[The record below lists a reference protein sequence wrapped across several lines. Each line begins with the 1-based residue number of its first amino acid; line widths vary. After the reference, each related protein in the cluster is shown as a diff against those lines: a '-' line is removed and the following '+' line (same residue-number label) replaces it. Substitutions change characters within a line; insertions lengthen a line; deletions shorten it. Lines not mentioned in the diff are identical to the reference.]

1 MLVLEEWMLKHATL
15 HQLKVFEAI
24 ARSGSFTKA
33 AEEMFL
39 SQPTVSQQIKQ
50 LTKAVGMPLFEQIGK
65 RLYLTDAGK
74 EVLIACKDI
83 SEKLSQLDMTLAD
96 LKGLKQGNLR
106 LAVIT
111 TAKYFVPRLLGQ
123 FRHRYPG
130 IRVSLQVTNRKQVLD
145 RLSEN
150 IDDLYI
156 LGQPPED
163 LDINLRPILE
173 NALVA
178 IAPSDHPLA
187 KEKNIPLQRLAE
199 EPFIMR
205 EPGSGTRIAVERFFE
220 ENRVDI
226 NVEMEIGSNEAI
238 KHAIVGGLG
247 ISVLSRH
254 VLALEGTRGPLTI
267 LDVEGLPIQRHWYI
281 VYPASKQ
288 LSVVASTFLEYLLDE
303 GKQIVTQIDLELTQS

>member
-1 MLVLEEWMLKHATL
+1 MLKHATL
-15 HQLKVFEAI
+15 HQLKVFEEV

-50 LTKAVGMPLFEQIGK
+50 LTKAVGIPLFEQIGK
-65 RLYLTDAGK
+65 RIYLTDAGK
-74 EVLIACKDI
+74 EVLSVCKDI
-83 SEKLSQLDMTLAD
+83 SEKMSQLEMTLAD

-130 IRVSLQVTNRKQVLD
+130 IKIALQVTNRKQVLD

-150 IDDLYI
+150 VDDLYI
-156 LGQPPED
+156 LGQPPEG

-187 KEKNIPLQRLAE
+187 GEKNIPLERLAQ
-199 EPFIMR
+199 EPFIIR
-205 EPGSGTRIAVERFFE
+205 EAGSGTRMAVEQFFA
-220 ENRVDI
+220 ENRVEM

-267 LDVEGLPIQRHWYI
+267 LDVEGFPIQRHWYI
-281 VYPASKQ
+281 VYPSTKQ
-288 LSVVASTFLEYLLDE
+288 LSVVASTFLEYLLNE
-303 GKQIVTQIDLELTQS
+303 GKQMIAKIDLELTQS

>member
-1 MLVLEEWMLKHATL
+1 MLKHATL
-15 HQLKVFEAI
+15 HQLKVFEEV

-50 LTKAVGMPLFEQIGK
+50 LTKAVGIPLFEQIGK
-65 RLYLTDAGK
+65 RIYLTDAGK
-74 EVLIACKDI
+74 EVLSVCKDI
-83 SEKLSQLDMTLAD
+83 SEKMSQLEMTLAD

-130 IRVSLQVTNRKQVLD
+130 IKIALQVTNRKQVLD

-150 IDDLYI
+150 VDDLYI
-156 LGQPPED
+156 LGQPPEG

-187 KEKNIPLQRLAE
+187 GEKNIPLQRLAQ
-199 EPFIMR
+199 EPFIIR
-205 EPGSGTRIAVERFFE
+205 EAGSGTRMAVEQFFA
-220 ENRVDI
+220 ENRVEM

-247 ISVLSRH
+247 VSVLSRH
-254 VLALEGTRGPLTI
+254 VLALEGTKGPLTI
-267 LDVEGLPIQRHWYI
+267 LDVEGFPIQRHWYI
-281 VYPASKQ
+281 VYPATKQ
-288 LSVVASTFLEYLLDE
+288 LSVVASTFLEYLLNE
-303 GKQIVTQIDLELTQS
+303 GKQMIAKIDLELTQS

>member
-1 MLVLEEWMLKHATL
+1 MLKHATL

-24 ARSGSFTKA
+24 ARSGSFTRA

-74 EVLIACKDI
+74 EVLIVCKDI
-83 SEKLSQLDMTLAD
+83 SERMSQLEMTLAD
-96 LKGLKQGNLR
+96 LRGLKQGNLR
-106 LAVIT
+106 LTVIT

-130 IRVSLQVTNRKQVLD
+130 IKVSLQVTNRKQVLE

-150 IDDLYI
+150 LDDLYI
-156 LGQPPED
+156 LGQPPEG
-163 LDINLRPILE
+163 LDINLRPMLE

-178 IAPSDHPLA
+178 IAPSAHPLA
-187 KEKNIPLQRLAE
+187 HEKNIPLQRLAE

-205 EPGSGTRIAVERFFE
+205 EAGSGTRMAVERFFA
-220 ENRVDI
+220 ENRVEI

-247 ISVLSRH
+247 VSVLSRH
-254 VLALEGTRGPLTI
+254 VLALEGTKGPLTI

-288 LSVVASTFLEYLLDE
+288 LSVVAQTFLEYLLDE
-303 GKQIVTQIDLELTQS
+303 GKQMANQIDLEITQS

>member
-1 MLVLEEWMLKHATL
+1 MLKHATL
-15 HQLKVFEAI
+15 HQLKVFEEV

-50 LTKAVGMPLFEQIGK
+50 LTKAVGIPLFEQIGK
-65 RLYLTDAGK
+65 RIYLTDAGK
-74 EVLIACKDI
+74 EVLSVCKDI
-83 SEKLSQLDMTLAD
+83 SEKMSQLEMTLAD

-130 IRVSLQVTNRKQVLD
+130 IKIALQVTNRKQVLD

-150 IDDLYI
+150 VDDLYI
-156 LGQPPED
+156 LGQPPEG

-187 KEKNIPLQRLAE
+187 GEKNITLQRFAQ
-199 EPFIMR
+199 EPFIIR
-205 EPGSGTRIAVERFFE
+205 EAGSGTRMAVEQFFA
-220 ENRVDI
+220 ENRVEM

-267 LDVEGLPIQRHWYI
+267 LDVEGFPIQRHWYI
-281 VYPASKQ
+281 VYPSTKQ
-288 LSVVASTFLEYLLDE
+288 LSVVASTFLEYLLNE
-303 GKQIVTQIDLELTQS
+303 GKQMIAKIDLELTQS

>member
-1 MLVLEEWMLKHATL
+1 MLKHATL

-24 ARSGSFTKA
+24 ARSGSFTRA

-50 LTKAVGMPLFEQIGK
+50 LTKAVGLPLFEQIGK

-74 EVLIACKDI
+74 EVLVACKDI
-83 SEKLSQLDMTLAD
+83 SEKMSQLEMTLAD

-111 TAKYFVPRLLGQ
+111 TAKYFVPRLLGN

-130 IRVSLQVTNRKQVLD
+130 IKVALQVTNRKQVLD

-150 IDDLYI
+150 VDDLYI
-156 LGQPPED
+156 LGQPPD
-163 LDINLRPILE
+163 NLDINLRPILE

-187 KEKNIPLQRLAE
+187 GKKNIPIQRFAE
-199 EPFIMR
+199 EPFIIR
-205 EPGSGTRIAVERFFE
+205 EAGSGTRMAVEGFFA
-220 ENRVDI
+220 ENRCEM

-247 ISVLSRH
+247 VSVLSRH
-254 VLALEGTRGPLTI
+254 VLALEGTKGPLTI
-267 LDVEGLPIQRHWYI
+267 LDVEGFPIQRHWYI

-288 LSVVASTFLEYLLDE
+288 LSVVASTFF
-303 GKQIVTQIDLELTQS
+303 GVSFKRR

>member
-1 MLVLEEWMLKHATL
+1 MLKHATL

-24 ARSGSFTKA
+24 ARSGSFTRA

-50 LTKAVGMPLFEQIGK
+50 LTKAVGLPLFEQIGK

-83 SEKLSQLDMTLAD
+83 SEKMSQLEMTLAD

-111 TAKYFVPRLLGQ
+111 TAKYFVPRLLGN

-130 IRVSLQVTNRKQVLD
+130 IKVALQVTNRKQVLD

-150 IDDLYI
+150 VDDLYI
-156 LGQPPED
+156 LGQPPEN

-178 IAPSDHPLA
+178 IAPSNHPLA
-187 KEKNIPLQRLAE
+187 GEKNIPLQRLAE

-205 EPGSGTRIAVERFFE
+205 EAGSGTRMAVERFFE

-247 ISVLSRH
+247 VSVLSRH
-254 VLALEGTRGPLTI
+254 VLALEGTKGPLTI
-267 LDVEGLPIQRHWYI
+267 LDVDGFPIQRHWYI

-288 LSVVASTFLEYLLDE
+288 LSVVASTFLEYLLNE
-303 GKQIVTQIDLELTQS
+303 GKQIVTQIDLELSHT

>member
-1 MLVLEEWMLKHATL
+1 MLKHATL
-15 HQLKVFEAI
+15 HQLKVFEEV
-24 ARSGSFTKA
+24 ARTGSFTKA

-50 LTKAVGMPLFEQIGK
+50 LTKAVGIPLFEQIGK
-65 RLYLTDAGK
+65 RIYLTDAGK
-74 EVLIACKDI
+74 EVLSVCKDI
-83 SEKLSQLDMTLAD
+83 SEKMSQLEMTLAD

-130 IRVSLQVTNRKQVLD
+130 IKIALQVTNRKQVLD

-150 IDDLYI
+150 VDDLYI
-156 LGQPPED
+156 LGQPPEG

-187 KEKNIPLQRLAE
+187 GEKNITLQRFAQ
-199 EPFIMR
+199 EPFIIR
-205 EPGSGTRIAVERFFE
+205 EAGSGTRMAVEQFFA
-220 ENRVDI
+220 ENRVEM

-267 LDVEGLPIQRHWYI
+267 LDVEGFPIQRHWYI
-281 VYPASKQ
+281 VYPSTKQ
-288 LSVVASTFLEYLLDE
+288 LSVVASTFLEYLLNE
-303 GKQIVTQIDLELTQS
+303 GKQMIAKIDLELTQS

>member
-1 MLVLEEWMLKHATL
+1 MLKHATL

-24 ARSGSFTKA
+24 ARSGSFTRA

-50 LTKAVGMPLFEQIGK
+50 LTKAVGIPLFEQIGK
-65 RLYLTDAGK
+65 RIYLTDAGK
-74 EVLIACKDI
+74 EVLTACKDI
-83 SEKLSQLDMTLAD
+83 SEKMSQLEMTLAD

-130 IRVSLQVTNRKQVLD
+130 IKVALQVTNRKQVLD
-145 RLSEN
+145 RLGEN
-150 IDDLYI
+150 EDDLYI
-156 LGQPPED
+156 LGQPPEG

-187 KEKNIPLQRLAE
+187 GEKNITLQRFAE

-205 EPGSGTRIAVERFFE
+205 EAGSGTRMAVEQFFA
-220 ENRVDI
+220 ENRLEI

-247 ISVLSRH
+247 VSVLSRH
-254 VLALEGTRGPLTI
+254 VLALEGTKGPLTI
-267 LDVEGLPIQRHWYI
+267 LDVEGFPIQRHWYI

-288 LSVVASTFLEYLLDE
+288 LSVVASTFLEYLLNE
-303 GKQIVTQIDLELTQS
+303 GKQMVAQIDLELSHS

>member
-1 MLVLEEWMLKHATL
+1 MLKHATL

-24 ARSGSFTKA
+24 ARSGSFTRA

-74 EVLIACKDI
+74 EVLIVCKDI
-83 SEKLSQLDMTLAD
+83 SERMSQLEMTLAD
-96 LKGLKQGNLR
+96 LRGLKQGNLR
-106 LAVIT
+106 LTVIT

-130 IRVSLQVTNRKQVLD
+130 IKVSLQVTNRKQVLE

-150 IDDLYI
+150 LDDLYI
-156 LGQPPED
+156 LGQPPEG
-163 LDINLRPILE
+163 LDINLRPMLE

-187 KEKNIPLQRLAE
+187 HEKNIPLQRLAE

-205 EPGSGTRIAVERFFE
+205 EAGSGTRMAVERFFA
-220 ENRVDI
+220 ENRVEI

-247 ISVLSRH
+247 VSVLSRH
-254 VLALEGTRGPLTI
+254 VLALEGTKGPLTI

-288 LSVVASTFLEYLLDE
+288 LSVVAQTFLEYLLDE
-303 GKQIVTQIDLELTQS
+303 GKQMANQIDLEITQS

>member
-1 MLVLEEWMLKHATL
+1 MLKHATL

-24 ARSGSFTKA
+24 ARSGSFTRA

-50 LTKAVGMPLFEQIGK
+50 LTKAVGLPLFEQIGK

-74 EVLIACKDI
+74 EVLVACKDI
-83 SEKLSQLDMTLAD
+83 SEKMSQLEMTLAD

-111 TAKYFVPRLLGQ
+111 TAKYFVPRLLGN

-130 IRVSLQVTNRKQVLD
+130 IKVALQVTNRKQVLD

-150 IDDLYI
+150 VDDLYI
-156 LGQPPED
+156 LGQPPD
-163 LDINLRPILE
+163 NLDINLRPILE

-187 KEKNIPLQRLAE
+187 GKKNIPIQRFAE
-199 EPFIMR
+199 EPFIIR
-205 EPGSGTRIAVERFFE
+205 EAGSGTRMAVEGFFA
-220 ENRVDI
+220 ENRCEM

-247 ISVLSRH
+247 VSVLSRH
-254 VLALEGTRGPLTI
+254 VLALEGTKGPLTI
-267 LDVEGLPIQRHWYI
+267 LDVEGFPIQRHWYI

-288 LSVVASTFLEYLLDE
+288 LSVVASTFLEFLLNE
-303 GKQIVTQIDLELTQS
+303 GKQIVTQIDLELSHT

>member
-1 MLVLEEWMLKHATL
+1 MLKHATL

-24 ARSGSFTKA
+24 ARSGSFTRA

-50 LTKAVGMPLFEQIGK
+50 LTKAVGLPLFEQIGK

-83 SEKLSQLDMTLAD
+83 SEKMSQLEMTLAD

-111 TAKYFVPRLLGQ
+111 TAKYFVPRLLGN

-130 IRVSLQVTNRKQVLD
+130 IKVALQVTNRKQVLD

-150 IDDLYI
+150 VDDLYI
-156 LGQPPED
+156 LGQPPEN

-178 IAPSDHPLA
+178 IAPSDHPLVGV
-187 KEKNIPLQRLAE
+187 KNIPIQRFAE
-199 EPFIMR
+199 EPFIIR
-205 EPGSGTRIAVERFFE
+205 EAGSGTRMAVESFFA
-220 ENRVDI
+220 ENRCEM

-247 ISVLSRH
+247 VSVLSRH
-254 VLALEGTRGPLTI
+254 VLALEGTKGPLTI
-267 LDVEGLPIQRHWYI
+267 LDVEGFPIQRHWYI

-288 LSVVASTFLEYLLDE
+288 LSVVASTFLEYLLNE
-303 GKQIVTQIDLELTQS
+303 GKQIVTQIDLELSHT

>member
-1 MLVLEEWMLKHATL
+1 MLKHATL

-24 ARSGSFTKA
+24 ARSGSFTRA

-50 LTKAVGMPLFEQIGK
+50 LTKAVGVPLFEQIGK
-65 RLYLTDAGK
+65 RIYLTDAGK
-74 EVLIACKDI
+74 EVLTACKDI
-83 SEKLSQLDMTLAD
+83 SEKMSQLEMTLAD

-130 IRVSLQVTNRKQVLD
+130 IKVALQVTNRKQVLD

-150 IDDLYI
+150 EDDLYI
-156 LGQPPED
+156 LGQPPEG

-187 KEKNIPLQRLAE
+187 GEKNITLQRFAK

-205 EPGSGTRIAVERFFE
+205 EAGSGTRMAVEQFYA
-220 ENRVDI
+220 ENRCEI

-247 ISVLSRH
+247 VSVLSRH
-254 VLALEGTRGPLTI
+254 VLALEGTKGPLTI
-267 LDVEGLPIQRHWYI
+267 LDVEGFPIQRHWYI

-288 LSVVASTFLEYLLDE
+288 LSVVASTFLEYLLNE
-303 GKQIVTQIDLELTQS
+303 GKQMITQIDVELSHS

>member
-1 MLVLEEWMLKHATL
+1 MLKHATL

-24 ARSGSFTKA
+24 ARSGSFTRA

-74 EVLIACKDI
+74 EVLIVCKDI
-83 SEKLSQLDMTLAD
+83 SERMSQLEMTLAD
-96 LKGLKQGNLR
+96 LRGLKQGNLR
-106 LAVIT
+106 LTVIT

-130 IRVSLQVTNRKQVLD
+130 IKVSLQVTNRKQVLE

-150 IDDLYI
+150 LDDLYI
-156 LGQPPED
+156 LGQPPEG
-163 LDINLRPILE
+163 LDINLRPMLE

-187 KEKNIPLQRLAE
+187 HEKNIPLQRLAE

-205 EPGSGTRIAVERFFE
+205 EAGSGTRMAVERFFA
-220 ENRVDI
+220 ENRVEV

-247 ISVLSRH
+247 VSVLSRH
-254 VLALEGTRGPLTI
+254 VLALEGTKGPLII

-288 LSVVASTFLEYLLDE
+288 LSVVAQTFLEYLLDE
-303 GKQIVTQIDLELTQS
+303 GKQMAHQIDLEITQS

>member
-1 MLVLEEWMLKHATL
+1 MLKHATL

-24 ARSGSFTKA
+24 ARSGSFTRA

-74 EVLIACKDI
+74 EVLIVCKDI
-83 SEKLSQLDMTLAD
+83 SERMSQLEMTLAD

-106 LAVIT
+106 LTVIT

-130 IRVSLQVTNRKQVLD
+130 IKVSLQVTNRKQVLE

-150 IDDLYI
+150 LDDLYI
-156 LGQPPED
+156 LGQPPEG
-163 LDINLRPILE
+163 LDINLRPMLE

-178 IAPSDHPLA
+178 IAPSAHPLA
-187 KEKNIPLQRLAE
+187 HEKNIPLQRLAE

-205 EPGSGTRIAVERFFE
+205 EAGSGTRMAVERFFA
-220 ENRVDI
+220 ENRVEI

-247 ISVLSRH
+247 VSVLSRH
-254 VLALEGTRGPLTI
+254 VLALEGTKGPLTI

-288 LSVVASTFLEYLLDE
+288 LSVVAQTFLEYLLDE
-303 GKQIVTQIDLELTQS
+303 GKQMAHQIDLEITQS

>member
-1 MLVLEEWMLKHATL
+1 MLKHATL

-24 ARSGSFTKA
+24 ARSGSFTRA

-50 LTKAVGMPLFEQIGK
+50 LTKVVGIPLFEQIGK

-74 EVLIACKDI
+74 EVLIVCKDI
-83 SEKLSQLDMTLAD
+83 SERMSQLEMTLAD

-106 LAVIT
+106 LTVIT

-130 IRVSLQVTNRKQVLD
+130 IKIFLQVTNRKQVLE

-150 IDDLYI
+150 VDDLYI
-156 LGQPPED
+156 LGQPPEG

-187 KEKNIPLQRLAE
+187 HEKNIPLQRLAE

-205 EPGSGTRIAVERFFE
+205 EAGSGTRMAVEQFFA
-220 ENRVDI
+220 ENRVEI

-247 ISVLSRH
+247 VSVLSRH
-254 VLALEGTRGPLTI
+254 VLALEGTKGPLTI
-267 LDVEGLPIQRHWYI
+267 LDVDGFPIQRHWYI

-288 LSVVASTFLEYLLDE
+288 LSVVASTFLEYLLNE
-303 GKQIVTQIDLELTQS
+303 GKQIMTQIDLELTHT

>member
-1 MLVLEEWMLKHATL
+1 MLKHATL

-24 ARSGSFTKA
+24 ARSGSFTRA

-74 EVLIACKDI
+74 EVLIVCKDI
-83 SEKLSQLDMTLAD
+83 SERMSQLEMTLAD
-96 LKGLKQGNLR
+96 LRGLKQGNLR
-106 LAVIT
+106 LTVIT

-130 IRVSLQVTNRKQVLD
+130 IKVSLQVTNRKQVLE

-150 IDDLYI
+150 LDDLYI
-156 LGQPPED
+156 LGQPPEG
-163 LDINLRPILE
+163 LDINLRPMLE

-187 KEKNIPLQRLAE
+187 HEKNIPLQRLAE

-205 EPGSGTRIAVERFFE
+205 EAGSGTRMAVERFFA
-220 ENRVDI
+220 ENRVEI

-247 ISVLSRH
+247 VSVLSRH
-254 VLALEGTRGPLTI
+254 VLALERTKGPLTI

-288 LSVVASTFLEYLLDE
+288 LSVVAQTFLEYLLDE
-303 GKQIVTQIDLELTQS
+303 GKQMANQIDLEITQS

>member
-1 MLVLEEWMLKHATL
+1 MLKHATL

-24 ARSGSFTKA
+24 ARSGSFTRA

-50 LTKAVGMPLFEQIGK
+50 LTKAVGIPLFEQIGK
-65 RLYLTDAGK
+65 RIYLTDAGK
-74 EVLIACKDI
+74 EVLTACKDI
-83 SEKLSQLDMTLAD
+83 SEKMSQLEMTLAD

-130 IRVSLQVTNRKQVLD
+130 IKVALQVTNRKQVLD

-150 IDDLYI
+150 VDDLYI
-156 LGQPPED
+156 LGQPPEG

-187 KEKNIPLQRLAE
+187 REKNITLQRFAE
-199 EPFIMR
+199 EPFIIR
-205 EPGSGTRIAVERFFE
+205 EAGSGTRMAVEQFFG
-220 ENRVDI
+220 ENRVEM

-247 ISVLSRH
+247 VSVLSRH
-254 VLALEGTRGPLTI
+254 VLALEGTKGPLTI
-267 LDVEGLPIQRHWYI
+267 LDVEGFPIQRHWYI

-288 LSVVASTFLEYLLDE
+288 LSVVASTFLEYLLNE
-303 GKQIVTQIDLELTQS
+303 GKQMINQIDLELSHH

>member
-1 MLVLEEWMLKHATL
+1 MLKHATL

-24 ARSGSFTKA
+24 ARSGSFTRA

-50 LTKAVGMPLFEQIGK
+50 LTKAVGLPLFEQIGK

-83 SEKLSQLDMTLAD
+83 SEKMSKLEMTVAD

-111 TAKYFVPRLLGQ
+111 TAKYFVPRLLGN

-130 IRVSLQVTNRKQVLD
+130 IKVALQVTNRQLVLE

-150 IDDLYI
+150 MDDLYI
-156 LGQPPED
+156 LGQPPEG

-178 IAPSDHPLA
+178 IAPADHPLVG
-187 KEKNIPLQRLAE
+187 KKNIPIQRFAE

-205 EPGSGTRIAVERFFE
+205 EAGSGTRMAVESFFA
-220 ENRVDI
+220 ENRVEI
-226 NVEMEIGSNEAI
+226 NEEMEIGSNEAI

-247 ISVLSRH
+247 VSVLSRH
-254 VLALEGTRGPLTI
+254 VLALEGTKGPLAI
-267 LDVEGLPIQRHWYI
+267 LDVDGFPIQRHWYI

-288 LSVVASTFLEYLLDE
+288 LSVVASTFLEYLLNE
-303 GKQIVTQIDLELTQS
+303 GKQIVAQIDLELSNG

>member
-1 MLVLEEWMLKHATL
+1 MLKHATL

-24 ARSGSFTKA
+24 ARSGSFTRA

-50 LTKAVGMPLFEQIGK
+50 LTKAVGIPLFEQIGK
-65 RLYLTDAGK
+65 RIYLTDAGK
-74 EVLIACKDI
+74 EVLTACKDI
-83 SEKLSQLDMTLAD
+83 SEKMSQLEMTLAD

-130 IRVSLQVTNRKQVLD
+130 IKVALQVTNRKQVLD
-145 RLSEN
+145 RLGEN
-150 IDDLYI
+150 EDDLYI
-156 LGQPPED
+156 LGQPPEG

-187 KEKNIPLQRLAE
+187 REKNITLQRFAE
-199 EPFIMR
+199 EPFIIR
-205 EPGSGTRIAVERFFE
+205 EAGSGTRMAVEQFFA
-220 ENRVDI
+220 ENRI
-226 NVEMEIGSNEAI
+226 EMNVEMEIGSNEAI

-247 ISVLSRH
+247 VSVLSRH
-254 VLALEGTRGPLTI
+254 VLALEGTKGPLTI
-267 LDVEGLPIQRHWYI
+267 LDVEGFPIQRHWYI

-288 LSVVASTFLEYLLDE
+288 LSVVASTFLEYLLNE
-303 GKQIVTQIDLELTQS
+303 GKQMVAQIDLELSHS

>member
-1 MLVLEEWMLKHATL
+1 MLKHATL
-15 HQLKVFEAI
+15 HQLKVFEEV

-50 LTKAVGMPLFEQIGK
+50 LTKAVGIPLFEQIGK
-65 RLYLTDAGK
+65 RIYLTDAGK
-74 EVLIACKDI
+74 EVLSVCKDI
-83 SEKLSQLDMTLAD
+83 SEKMSQLEMTLAD

-130 IRVSLQVTNRKQVLD
+130 IKIALQVTNRKQVLD

-150 IDDLYI
+150 VDDLYI
-156 LGQPPED
+156 LGQPPEG

-187 KEKNIPLQRLAE
+187 GEKNITLQRFAQ
-199 EPFIMR
+199 EPFIIR
-205 EPGSGTRIAVERFFE
+205 EAGSGTRMAVEQFFT
-220 ENRVDI
+220 ENRCEI
-226 NVEMEIGSNEAI
+226 NVEMEIRSNEAI

-247 ISVLSRH
+247 VSVLSRH

-267 LDVEGLPIQRHWYI
+267 LDVEGFPIQRHWYI
-281 VYPASKQ
+281 VYPSTKQ
-288 LSVVASTFLEYLLDE
+288 LSVVASTFLEYLLNE
-303 GKQIVTQIDLELTQS
+303 GKQMIAKIDLELTQS

>member
-1 MLVLEEWMLKHATL
+1 MLKHATL
-15 HQLKVFEAI
+15 HQLKVFEEV

-50 LTKAVGMPLFEQIGK
+50 LTKAVGIPLFEQIGK
-65 RLYLTDAGK
+65 RIYLTDAGK
-74 EVLIACKDI
+74 EVLSVCKDI
-83 SEKLSQLDMTLAD
+83 SEKMSQLEMTLAD

-130 IRVSLQVTNRKQVLD
+130 IKIALQVTNRKQVLD

-150 IDDLYI
+150 VDDLYI
-156 LGQPPED
+156 LGQPPEG

-187 KEKNIPLQRLAE
+187 GEKNITLQRFAQ
-199 EPFIMR
+199 EPFIIR
-205 EPGSGTRIAVERFFE
+205 EAGSGTRMAVEQFFT
-220 ENRVDI
+220 ENRCEI

-247 ISVLSRH
+247 VSVLSRH
-254 VLALEGTRGPLTI
+254 VLALEGTKGPLTI
-267 LDVEGLPIQRHWYI
+267 LDVEGFPIQRHWYI
-281 VYPASKQ
+281 VYPSTKQ
-288 LSVVASTFLEYLLDE
+288 LSVVASTFLEYLLNE
-303 GKQIVTQIDLELTQS
+303 GKQMIAKIDLELTQS

>member
-1 MLVLEEWMLKHATL
+1 MLKHATL

-24 ARSGSFTKA
+24 ARSGSFTRA

-74 EVLIACKDI
+74 EVLIVCKDI
-83 SEKLSQLDMTLAD
+83 SERMSQLEMTLAD
-96 LKGLKQGNLR
+96 LRGLKQGNLR
-106 LAVIT
+106 LTVIT

-130 IRVSLQVTNRKQVLD
+130 IKVSLQVTNRKQVLE

-150 IDDLYI
+150 LDDLYI
-156 LGQPPED
+156 LGQPPEG
-163 LDINLRPILE
+163 LDINLRPMLE

-178 IAPSDHPLA
+178 IAPFDHPLA
-187 KEKNIPLQRLAE
+187 HEKNIPLQRLAE

-205 EPGSGTRIAVERFFE
+205 EAGSGTRMAVERFFA
-220 ENRVDI
+220 ENRVEI

-247 ISVLSRH
+247 VSVLSRH
-254 VLALEGTRGPLTI
+254 VLALEGTKGPLTI

-288 LSVVASTFLEYLLDE
+288 LSVVAQTFLEYLLDE
-303 GKQIVTQIDLELTQS
+303 GKQMAHQIDLEITQS

>member
-1 MLVLEEWMLKHATL
+1 MLKHATL

-24 ARSGSFTKA
+24 ARSGSFTRA

-74 EVLIACKDI
+74 EVLIVCKDI
-83 SEKLSQLDMTLAD
+83 SERMSQLEMTLAD

-106 LAVIT
+106 LTVIT

-130 IRVSLQVTNRKQVLD
+130 IKVSLQVTNRKQVLE

-150 IDDLYI
+150 LDDLYI
-156 LGQPPED
+156 LGQPPEG
-163 LDINLRPILE
+163 LDINLRPMLE

-187 KEKNIPLQRLAE
+187 HEKNIPLKRLAE

-205 EPGSGTRIAVERFFE
+205 EAGSGTRMAVERFFA
-220 ENRVDI
+220 ENRVEI

-247 ISVLSRH
+247 VSVLSRH
-254 VLALEGTRGPLTI
+254 VLALEGTKGPLTI

-288 LSVVASTFLEYLLDE
+288 LSVVAQTFLEYLLDE
-303 GKQIVTQIDLELTQS
+303 GKQMAHQIDLEITQS

>member
-1 MLVLEEWMLKHATL
+1 MLKHATL
-15 HQLKVFEAI
+15 HQLKVFEEV

-50 LTKAVGMPLFEQIGK
+50 LTKAVGIPLFEQIGK
-65 RLYLTDAGK
+65 RIYLTEAGK
-74 EVLIACKDI
+74 EVLSVCKDI
-83 SEKLSQLDMTLAD
+83 SEKMSQLEMTLAD
-96 LKGLKQGNLR
+96 LKVLKQGNLR

-130 IRVSLQVTNRKQVLD
+130 IKIALQVTNRKQVLD

-150 IDDLYI
+150 VDDLYI
-156 LGQPPED
+156 LGQPPEG

-187 KEKNIPLQRLAE
+187 GEKNISLQRLAQ
-199 EPFIMR
+199 EPFIIR
-205 EPGSGTRIAVERFFE
+205 EAGSGTRMAVEQFFA
-220 ENRVDI
+220 ENRVEM

-267 LDVEGLPIQRHWYI
+267 LDVEGFPIQRHWYI
-281 VYPASKQ
+281 VYPSTKQ
-288 LSVVASTFLEYLLDE
+288 LSVVASTFLEYLLNE
-303 GKQIVTQIDLELTQS
+303 GKQMIAKIDLELTQS

>member
-1 MLVLEEWMLKHATL
+1 MLKHATL

-24 ARSGSFTKA
+24 ARSGSFTRA

-50 LTKAVGMPLFEQIGK
+50 LTKAVGIPLFEQIGK
-65 RLYLTDAGK
+65 RIYLTDAGK
-74 EVLIACKDI
+74 EVLTACKDI
-83 SEKLSQLDMTLAD
+83 SEKMSQLEMTLAD

-130 IRVSLQVTNRKQVLD
+130 IKVALQVTNRKQVLD
-145 RLSEN
+145 RLGEN
-150 IDDLYI
+150 EDDLYI
-156 LGQPPED
+156 LGQPPEG

-187 KEKNIPLQRLAE
+187 GEKNITLQRFAE
-199 EPFIMR
+199 EPFIIR
-205 EPGSGTRIAVERFFE
+205 EAGSGTRMAVEQFFA
-220 ENRVDI
+220 ENRI
-226 NVEMEIGSNEAI
+226 EMNVEMEIGSNEAI

-247 ISVLSRH
+247 VSVLSRH
-254 VLALEGTRGPLTI
+254 VLALEGTKGPLTI
-267 LDVEGLPIQRHWYI
+267 LDVEGFPIQRHWYI

-288 LSVVASTFLEYLLDE
+288 LSVVASTFLEYLLNE
-303 GKQIVTQIDLELTQS
+303 GKQMVAQIDLELSHS

>member
-1 MLVLEEWMLKHATL
+1 MLKHATL

-24 ARSGSFTKA
+24 ARSGSFTRA

-74 EVLIACKDI
+74 EVLIVCKDI
-83 SEKLSQLDMTLAD
+83 SERMSQLEMTLAD
-96 LKGLKQGNLR
+96 LRGLKQGNLR
-106 LAVIT
+106 LTVIT

-130 IRVSLQVTNRKQVLD
+130 IKVSLQVTNRKQVLE

-150 IDDLYI
+150 LDDLYI
-156 LGQPPED
+156 LGQPPEG
-163 LDINLRPILE
+163 LDINLRPMLE

-187 KEKNIPLQRLAE
+187 HEKNIPLQRLAE

-205 EPGSGTRIAVERFFE
+205 EAGSGTRMAVERFFA
-220 ENRVDI
+220 ENRVEI

-247 ISVLSRH
+247 VSVLSRH
-254 VLALEGTRGPLTI
+254 VLALEGTKGPLTI

-288 LSVVASTFLEYLLDE
+288 LSVVAQTFLEYLLDE
-303 GKQIVTQIDLELTQS
+303 GKQMAHQIDLEITQS

>member
-1 MLVLEEWMLKHATL
+1 MKHATL
-15 HQLKVFEAI
+15 HQLKVFEQV

-50 LTKAVGMPLFEQIGK
+50 LTKAVGIPLFEQIGK
-65 RLYLTDAGK
+65 RIYLTDAGK
-74 EVLIACKDI
+74 EVLSACKDI
-83 SEKLSQLDMTLAD
+83 SEKMSQLEMTLAD

-130 IRVSLQVTNRKQVLD
+130 IKIALQVTNRKQVLE

-150 IDDLYI
+150 VDDLYI
-156 LGQPPED
+156 LGQPPEG

-187 KEKNIPLQRLAE
+187 KEKNITLQRFAQ

-205 EPGSGTRIAVERFFE
+205 EAGSGTRMAVEQFFG
-220 ENRVDI
+220 ENRCEI

-247 ISVLSRH
+247 VSVLSRH
-254 VLALEGTRGPLTI
+254 VLALEGTKGPLTI

-288 LSVVASTFLEYLLDE
+288 LSVVASTFLEYLLNE
-303 GKQIVTQIDLELTQS
+303 GKQMVAQIDLELSHS

>member
-1 MLVLEEWMLKHATL
+1 MLKHATL
-15 HQLKVFEAI
+15 HQLKVFEEV

-50 LTKAVGMPLFEQIGK
+50 LTKAVGIPLFEQIGK
-65 RLYLTDAGK
+65 RIYLTDAGK
-74 EVLIACKDI
+74 EVLSACKDI
-83 SEKLSQLDMTLAD
+83 SEKMSQLEMTLAD

-130 IRVSLQVTNRKQVLD
+130 IKIALQVTNRKQVLD

-150 IDDLYI
+150 VDDLYI
-156 LGQPPED
+156 LGQPPEG

-187 KEKNIPLQRLAE
+187 GEKNIPLQRLAQ
-199 EPFIMR
+199 EPFIIR
-205 EPGSGTRIAVERFFE
+205 EAGSGTRMAVEQFFA
-220 ENRVDI
+220 ENRVEM

-267 LDVEGLPIQRHWYI
+267 LDVEGFPIQRHWYI
-281 VYPASKQ
+281 VYPSTKQ
-288 LSVVASTFLEYLLDE
+288 LSVVASTFLEYLLNE
-303 GKQIVTQIDLELTQS
+303 GKQMIAKIDLELTQS

>member
-1 MLVLEEWMLKHATL
+1 MLKHATL

-24 ARSGSFTKA
+24 ARSGSFTRA

-50 LTKAVGMPLFEQIGK
+50 LTKAVGTPLFEQIGK
-65 RLYLTDAGK
+65 RIYLTDAGK

-83 SEKLSQLDMTLAD
+83 SEKMSQLEMTLAD

-130 IRVSLQVTNRKQVLD
+130 IKVALQVTNRKQVLD

-150 IDDLYI
+150 EDDLYI
-156 LGQPPED
+156 LGQPPEG

-187 KEKNIPLQRLAE
+187 GEKNITLQRFAE
-199 EPFIMR
+199 EPFIIR
-205 EPGSGTRIAVERFFE
+205 EAGSGTRMAVEQFFA
-220 ENRVDI
+220 ENRCEI

-247 ISVLSRH
+247 VSVLSRH
-254 VLALEGTRGPLTI
+254 VLALEGTKGPLTI
-267 LDVEGLPIQRHWYI
+267 LDVEGFPIQRHWYI

-288 LSVVASTFLEYLLDE
+288 LSVVASTFLEYLLNE
-303 GKQIVTQIDLELTQS
+303 GKQMITQIDVELSHS

>member
-1 MLVLEEWMLKHATL
+1 MLKHATL
-15 HQLKVFEAI
+15 HQLKVFEEV

-50 LTKAVGMPLFEQIGK
+50 LTKAAGIPLFEQIGK
-65 RLYLTDAGK
+65 RIYLTDAGK
-74 EVLIACKDI
+74 EVLSVCKDI
-83 SEKLSQLDMTLAD
+83 SEKMSQLEMTLAD

-130 IRVSLQVTNRKQVLD
+130 IKIALQVTNRKQVLD

-150 IDDLYI
+150 VDDLYI
-156 LGQPPED
+156 LGQPPEG

-187 KEKNIPLQRLAE
+187 GEKNITLQRFAQ
-199 EPFIMR
+199 EPFIIR
-205 EPGSGTRIAVERFFE
+205 EAGSGTRMAVEQFFT
-220 ENRVDI
+220 ENRVEI

-247 ISVLSRH
+247 VSVLSRH
-254 VLALEGTRGPLTI
+254 VLALEGTKGPLTI
-267 LDVEGLPIQRHWYI
+267 LDVEGFPIQRHWYI
-281 VYPASKQ
+281 VYPSTKQ
-288 LSVVASTFLEYLLDE
+288 LSVVASTFLEYLLNE
-303 GKQIVTQIDLELTQS
+303 GKQMIAKIDLELTQS

>member
-1 MLVLEEWMLKHATL
+1 MLKHATL
-15 HQLKVFEAI
+15 HQLKVFEQV

-50 LTKAVGMPLFEQIGK
+50 LTKAVGIPLFEQIGK
-65 RLYLTDAGK
+65 RIYLTDAGK
-74 EVLIACKDI
+74 EVLSACKDI
-83 SEKLSQLDMTLAD
+83 SEKMSQLEMTLAD

-130 IRVSLQVTNRKQVLD
+130 IKIALQVTNRKQVLE

-150 IDDLYI
+150 VDDLYI
-156 LGQPPED
+156 LGQPPEG

-187 KEKNIPLQRLAE
+187 KEKNITLQRFAQ

-205 EPGSGTRIAVERFFE
+205 EAGSGTRMAVEQFFG
-220 ENRVDI
+220 ENRCEI

-247 ISVLSRH
+247 VSVLSRH
-254 VLALEGTRGPLTI
+254 VLALEGTKGPLTI

-288 LSVVASTFLEYLLDE
+288 LSVVASTFLEYLLNE
-303 GKQIVTQIDLELTQS
+303 GKQMVAQIDLELSHS

>member
-1 MLVLEEWMLKHATL
+1 MLKHATL
-15 HQLKVFEAI
+15 HQLKVFEEV
-24 ARSGSFTKA
+24 ARTGSFTKA

-50 LTKAVGMPLFEQIGK
+50 LTKAVGIPLFEQIGK
-65 RLYLTDAGK
+65 RIYLTDAGK
-74 EVLIACKDI
+74 EVLSVCKDI
-83 SEKLSQLDMTLAD
+83 SEKMSQLEMTLAD

-130 IRVSLQVTNRKQVLD
+130 IKIALQVTNRKQVLD

-150 IDDLYI
+150 VDDLYI
-156 LGQPPED
+156 LGQPPEG

-187 KEKNIPLQRLAE
+187 GEKNIPLQRLAQ
-199 EPFIMR
+199 EPFIIR
-205 EPGSGTRIAVERFFE
+205 EAGSGTRMAVEQFFA
-220 ENRVDI
+220 ENRVEM

-267 LDVEGLPIQRHWYI
+267 LDVEGFPIQRHWYI
-281 VYPASKQ
+281 VYPSTKQ
-288 LSVVASTFLEYLLDE
+288 LSVVASTFLEYLLNE
-303 GKQIVTQIDLELTQS
+303 GKQMIAKIDLELTQS

>member
-1 MLVLEEWMLKHATL
+1 MLKHATL

-24 ARSGSFTKA
+24 ARSGSFTRA

-39 SQPTVSQQIKQ
+39 SQPTVSQQVKQ
-50 LTKAVGMPLFEQIGK
+50 LTKAVGLPLFEQIGK
-65 RLYLTDAGK
+65 RLYLTDAGR

-83 SEKLSQLDMTLAD
+83 SEKMSQLEMTLAD

-111 TAKYFVPRLLGQ
+111 TAKYFVPRLLGN

-130 IRVSLQVTNRKQVLD
+130 IKVALQVTNRKQVLD

-150 IDDLYI
+150 VDDLYI
-156 LGQPPED
+156 LGQPPEN

-187 KEKNIPLQRLAE
+187 GKKNIPIQRFAE
-199 EPFIMR
+199 EPFIIR
-205 EPGSGTRIAVERFFE
+205 EAGSGTRMAVESFFA
-220 ENRVDI
+220 ENRCEM

-247 ISVLSRH
+247 VSVLSRH
-254 VLALEGTRGPLTI
+254 VLALEGTKGPLTI
-267 LDVEGLPIQRHWYI
+267 LDVEGFPIQRHWYI

-288 LSVVASTFLEYLLDE
+288 LSVVASTFLEFLLNE
-303 GKQIVTQIDLELTQS
+303 GKQIVTQIDLELSHG

>member
-1 MLVLEEWMLKHATL
+1 MLKHATL
-15 HQLKVFEAI
+15 HQLKVFEEV

-50 LTKAVGMPLFEQIGK
+50 LTKAVGIPLFEQIGK
-65 RLYLTDAGK
+65 RIYLTDAGK
-74 EVLIACKDI
+74 EVLSVCKDI
-83 SEKLSQLDMTLAD
+83 SEKMSQLEMTLAD

-130 IRVSLQVTNRKQVLD
+130 IKIALQVTNRKQVLD

-150 IDDLYI
+150 VDDLYI
-156 LGQPPED
+156 LGQPPEA

-187 KEKNIPLQRLAE
+187 GEKNIPLQRLAQ
-199 EPFIMR
+199 EPFIIR
-205 EPGSGTRIAVERFFE
+205 EAGSGTRMAVEQFFA
-220 ENRVDI
+220 ENRVEM

-267 LDVEGLPIQRHWYI
+267 LDVEGFPIQRHWYI
-281 VYPASKQ
+281 VYPSTKQ
-288 LSVVASTFLEYLLDE
+288 LSVVASTFLEYLLNE
-303 GKQIVTQIDLELTQS
+303 GKQMIAKIDLELTQS

>member
-1 MLVLEEWMLKHATL
+1 MKHATL

-24 ARSGSFTKA
+24 ARSGSFTRA

-50 LTKAVGMPLFEQIGK
+50 LTKAVGTPLFEQIGK
-65 RLYLTDAGK
+65 RIYLTDAGK

-83 SEKLSQLDMTLAD
+83 SEKMSQLEMTLAD

-130 IRVSLQVTNRKQVLD
+130 IKVALQVTNRKQVLD

-150 IDDLYI
+150 EDDLYI
-156 LGQPPED
+156 LGQPPEG

-187 KEKNIPLQRLAE
+187 GEKNITLQRFAE
-199 EPFIMR
+199 EPFIIR
-205 EPGSGTRIAVERFFE
+205 EAGSGTRMAVEQFFA
-220 ENRVDI
+220 ENRCEI

-247 ISVLSRH
+247 VSVLSRH
-254 VLALEGTRGPLTI
+254 VLALEGTKGPLTI
-267 LDVEGLPIQRHWYI
+267 LDVEGFPIQRHWYI

-288 LSVVASTFLEYLLDE
+288 LSVVASTFLEYLLNE
-303 GKQIVTQIDLELTQS
+303 GKQMITQIDVELSHS

>member
-1 MLVLEEWMLKHATL
+1 MLKHATL

-24 ARSGSFTKA
+24 ARSGSFTRA

-74 EVLIACKDI
+74 EVLIVCKDI
-83 SEKLSQLDMTLAD
+83 SERMSQLEMTLAD

-106 LAVIT
+106 LTVIT

-130 IRVSLQVTNRKQVLD
+130 IKVSLQVTNRKQVLE

-150 IDDLYI
+150 LDDLYI
-156 LGQPPED
+156 LGQPPEG
-163 LDINLRPILE
+163 LDINLRPMLE

-187 KEKNIPLQRLAE
+187 HEKNIPLQRLAE

-205 EPGSGTRIAVERFFE
+205 EAGSGTRMAVERFFA
-220 ENRVDI
+220 ENRVEI

-247 ISVLSRH
+247 VSVLSRH
-254 VLALEGTRGPLTI
+254 VLALEGTKGRLTI

-288 LSVVASTFLEYLLDE
+288 LSVVAQTFLEYLLDE
-303 GKQIVTQIDLELTQS
+303 GKQMAHQIDLEITQS

>member
-1 MLVLEEWMLKHATL
+1 MLKHATL
-15 HQLKVFEAI
+15 HQLKVFEEV

-50 LTKAVGMPLFEQIGK
+50 LTKAVGIPLFEQIGK
-65 RLYLTDAGK
+65 RIYLTDAGK
-74 EVLIACKDI
+74 EVLSVCKDI
-83 SEKLSQLDMTLAD
+83 SEKMSQLEMTLAD

-130 IRVSLQVTNRKQVLD
+130 IKIALQVTNRKQVLD

-150 IDDLYI
+150 VDDLYI
-156 LGQPPED
+156 LGQPPEG

-187 KEKNIPLQRLAE
+187 GEKNIPLQRLAQ
-199 EPFIMR
+199 EPFIIR
-205 EPGSGTRIAVERFFE
+205 EAGSGTRMAVEQFFA
-220 ENRVDI
+220 ENRVEM

-254 VLALEGTRGPLTI
+254 VLALEGTKGPLTI
-267 LDVEGLPIQRHWYI
+267 LDVEGFPIQRHWYI
-281 VYPASKQ
+281 VYPSTKQ
-288 LSVVASTFLEYLLDE
+288 LSVVASTFLEYLLNE
-303 GKQIVTQIDLELTQS
+303 GKQMIAKIDLELTQS

>member
-1 MLVLEEWMLKHATL
+1 MLKHATL

-24 ARSGSFTKA
+24 ARSGSFTRA

-50 LTKAVGMPLFEQIGK
+50 LTKAVGLPLFEQIGK
-65 RLYLTDAGK
+65 RLYLTDAGR

-83 SEKLSQLDMTLAD
+83 SEKISQLDMTLAD

-111 TAKYFVPRLLGQ
+111 TAKYFVPRLLGN

-130 IRVSLQVTNRKQVLD
+130 IKVALQVTNRQQVLT

-150 IDDLYI
+150 VDDLYI
-156 LGQPPED
+156 LGQPPEG

-178 IAPSDHPLA
+178 IAPADHPLA
-187 KEKNIPLQRLAE
+187 GQKNIPIQRFAE

-205 EPGSGTRIAVERFFE
+205 EAGSGTRMAVESFFA
-220 ENRVDI
+220 ENRVEI
-226 NVEMEIGSNEAI
+226 NEEMEIGSNEAI

-247 ISVLSRH
+247 VSVLSRH

-267 LDVEGLPIQRHWYI
+267 LDVDGFPIQRHWYI
-281 VYPASKQ
+281 VYPSSKQ
-288 LSVVASTFLEYLLDE
+288 LSVVASTFLEYLLNE
-303 GKQIVTQIDLELTQS
+303 GKQIVTQIDLELTNG